1 MIRFED
7 VTINL
12 NAEGTRQL
20 HIDTSFERGDFV
32 LVVGPNGSG
41 KTSLLDLIACVRK
54 QNSGKVMGIS
64 PASSVAYAVQE
75 PHSSL
80 LPWRS
85 IISNIL
91 LPSRLA
97 HSANKLESKAKK
109 LLDDFGLLGRANDFP
124 YLLSGGE
131 KQAINFI
138 RTACTPASIRLFDEV
153 TASLH
158 SSFKRVARR
167 VVPAKNASTTTFFVS
182 HDISDLELPFTRFFA
197 IQKTVVTEVSKAAAE
212 EMMSHV

>member
-12 NAEGTRQL
+12 DSEGARQL
-20 HIDTSFERGDFV
+20 HIDASFDKGDFV
-32 LVVGPNGSG
+32 LIVGPNGSG
-41 KTSLLDLIACVRK
+41 KTSLLDLIAGVR
-54 QNSGKVMGIS
+54 QQSSGKVMGIS
-64 PASSVAYAVQE
+64 PTSSIAYAVQE

-91 LPSRLA
+91 LPSCLS
-97 HSANKLESKAKK
+97 HSADKVDAKAKA
-109 LLDDFGLLGRANDFP
+109 LLCDFGLMGRADDFP
-124 YLLSGGE
+124 YCLSGGE

-138 RTACTPASIRLFDEV
+138 RTVCTPATIRLFDEV

-167 VVPAKNASTTTFFVS
+167 VLPAENTSAITFFVS
-182 HDISDLELPFTRFFA
+182 HDISDFVLPFSRYLA
-197 IQKTVVTEVSKAAAE
+197 IQETEIAEVSKVAAE